1 MTRFGYEQELATGLR
16 HEMQLSPQALLS
28 IEMLELPS
36 TELEGF
42 LSQAAQENEALRV
55 EAPSRAERAAPPRA
69 LSGPRGGSA
78 DVFEGEAP
86 PRGRVA
92 LLEEQLGVLDLDPL
106 LAAWARLV
114 IECLDTQGYLS
125 LPDADILRLARE
137 LELDGGTDLLGRAI
151 AVVQHLEP
159 RGVGA
164 RDAIEALLLQID
176 PGEPDYPL
184 LCRLLEEF
192 LEEIARNKLP
202 RVARALGIDLSRLA
216 GLIER
221 LRELRV
227 APGAELEER
236 AAPRVRPE
244 LRVLVGER
252 GIEVRL
258 EPSELPSVTID
269 PEVERLAEDRRLDP
283 EIRRGLR
290 SKVGEARSIVEAV
303 GRRSQTLLA
312 IARWVFRRQRVFL
325 ERGPASLR
333 PLRMTAAAEALGL
346 SVSTV
351 SRAVAGK
358 HADTPFGILP
368 LRDFFPSP
376 AGGSELFARESLEE
390 SLRRAVAA
398 EDRSRPLSDQELA
411 THLAEQGYRVARRTV
426 AKLREEL
433 GIPSSYR
440 RRRYTP

>member
-1 MTRFGYEQELATGLR
+1 
-16 HEMQLSPQALLS
+16 MQLSPQMLFS

-36 TELEGF
+36 AELEGF
-42 LSQAAQENEALRV
+42 LAQAAQENEALRV
-55 EAPSRAERAAPPRA
+55 EAPSREDRRGPARA
-69 LSGPRGGSA
+69 LRRTRSESA

-92 LLEEQLGVLDLDPL
+92 LLEEQLGGLDLDPL
-106 LAAWARLV
+106 LVAWARLV
-114 IECLDTQGYLS
+114 IECLDPNGYLS
-125 LPDADILRLARE
+125 LSDTDLLRLAQE
-137 LELDGGTDLLGRAI
+137 VGLEGGASLLGRAI

-202 RVARALGIDLSRLA
+202 RVARELGIDLARLS

-221 LRELRV
+221 LRELRL

-236 AAPRVRPE
+236 SAPRVRPE
-244 LRVLVGER
+244 LRVLVGGE

-258 EPSELPSVTID
+258 ERSELSSVTID
-269 PEVERLAEDRRLDP
+269 PEVERLSRDRRLDP
-283 EIRRGLR
+283 GIRRGLR
-290 SKVGEARSIVEAV
+290 SKVGEARAIVEAV

-312 IARWVFRRQRVFL
+312 VALWVFHRQRAFL

-333 PLRMTAAAEALGL
+333 PLRMTEAAEALGL
-346 SVSTV
+346 SVSTI
-351 SRAVAGK
+351 SRAVSGK
-358 HADTPFGILP
+358 HADTPFGIFP
-368 LRDFFPSP
+368 LRDFFPSS

-390 SLRRAVAA
+390 SLRRVVGA
-398 EDRSRPLSDQELA
+398 EDRARPLSDEELA
-411 THLAEQGYRVARRTV
+411 QILVEQGYRVARRTV

-440 RRRYTP
+440 RRRYGPG